1 MTGAA
6 LNGFARSVAL
16 ARRPGAAAVAIYP
29 PLVKAGRSAASSG
42 KDSAPELS
50 PGQLTA
56 ESQEGSQ
63 FPWVFLPWPR
73 PPRIPDSVSW
83 GPPLPCVFA
92 FPSTAETV
100 PVCRFQPSCSC
111 PYAGRSFRD
120 FTLLNL
126 QRPRPWQCRAE
137 PEGRLL
143 PPRHAAVSETSPSQP
158 PRLEGEGCHQRRS
171 SNSCLLF

>member
-1 MTGAA
+1 MTAAA

-63 FPWVFLPWPR
+63 LPWVFLPWPR

-83 GPPLPCVFA
+83 APTPSRVCLSFHSRNSPGLP
-92 FPSTAETV
+92 FP
-100 PVCRFQPSCSC
+100 
-111 PYAGRSFRD
+111 
-120 FTLLNL
+120 TLLFVSICWQVL
-126 QRPRPWQCRAE
+126 QGLHLAE
-137 PEGRLL
+137 PAEAQTLAVPSRARRLL
-143 PPRHAAVSETSPSQP
+143 PPRHTMGSETSPSQP